1 MAELDLISVAYPE
14 AAKANL
20 RTLARGGVATDYQFL
35 SCYANY
41 TVHEYL
47 LGTGTTLLT
56 AAYDHMADV
65 RSYALYSRGH
75 AAGEFGDEPLMTEGE
90 YQSALQEAV
99 RAVESLLSGLLE
111 GRESVVFLAPMG
123 AHGAIAIEAWQVVA
137 QFDLQTDD
145 DDTVNAV
152 RYGTPAND
160 PEYSQ
165 TLANLKSRITTA
177 TTATSTSATPTSTT
191 MPTRV
196 ANASGLAQYYRD
208 IGAYGDITPDDGDTA
223 TFTPAQPPPI
233 PTCANGTAVT
243 DPGDNRALVHDCEVL
258 LDNKDMLKGTG
269 ALDWSAGTAITAW
282 EGVTTGGTPSR
293 VTKVEL
299 SSKSLS
305 GSIPSELGTLF
316 ELTHLNLSA
325 NSLTG
330 AIPAELGWL
339 SNLEEI
345 RLSGNRLTGCIPLAL
360 KGVATNDLSLLGLL
374 YCAPPAPQSLAVP
387 ASARTSVDLSWDA
400 VASTTKY
407 RVEYRSAASTAWTV
421 DDETITGTTHTVDEL
436 ACNTA
441 YELRVSA
448 YGSGTTYAAAWSAP
462 SAAVSE
468 NTGSC
473 TAPVFDASP
482 YAFSVAEDA
491 ATGMAVGTI
500 SATDPDP
507 DDTVTYAITA
517 GNADGAFAIDAGTGQ
532 LTVAAALDYETTP
545 SYTLTVEADDNA
557 GAATTTVTIT
567 VTDVDEATLSA
578 GVTVT
583 LTPREYEGAFGRPTL
598 GTDITIEWVDPDGC
612 DSQYF
617 VGVYNNEELVRAER
631 PLGLHPAPATTSVT
645 ASLGL
650 DWDRVPDYDWWAGV
664 SCTSTSGW
672 TVLAKASIQSGLPMP
687 EVAISDLGATLANGS
702 SDAFT
707 VDASNLDA
715 DTSYTIQ
722 VTTDDADL
730 GFDSACTDRQEDVT
744 VAASS
749 TSHTASPT
757 LYGCGAP
764 GGTVT
769 ATLLSGT
776 TTVHTATQ
784 DVTVPNTAAT
794 GAPAITGTVQAGETL
809 TADTSDIAD
818 EDGLD
823 SVSYTYQWL
832 ADDAE
837 IEGATAATYTLSDD
851 DVDKLIK
858 ITVTF
863 DDDADHEE
871 TLTSAATVAVA
882 ARPNRAATGAPTIT
896 GTVQAGETLTADT
909 SDIADEDGLDSVSY
923 SYQWLADDA
932 EIEGATA
939 ATYTLSDD
947 DVGKLIKVTVTFD
960 DDADHEETLTSAAT
974 VAVAARPNRAATG
987 APTITGTVQAGETL
1001 TADTSDIADED
1012 GLDSVSY
1019 TYQWLADDAEI
1030 EGATAATYTLSDDDV
1045 DKLIKITVTFD
1056 DDADH
1061 EETLTSAATVA
1072 VAARPNRAAT
1082 GAPTITGTVQAGE
1095 TLTADT
1101 SDIADEDGLDS
1112 VSYTYQWLADDAEIE
1127 GATAATYTLSDDD
1140 VGKLI
1145 KITVT
1150 FDDDADHEETLT
1162 SAATVAVAARP
1173 NRAATGAP
1181 TISGTVQ
1188 AGETL
1193 TADTSDIADEDGLD
1207 SVSYTYQWL
1216 ADDAE
1221 IEGATAATYT
1231 LSDDDVGKLIKI
1243 TVTFDDD
1250 ADHEETLTS
1259 AATVAV
1265 AARPNRAAT
1274 GAPTISGTV
1283 QAGETLTADT
1293 SDIADEDGLDS
1304 VSYSY
1309 QWLAD
1314 DADIAGATSS
1324 TYELSDD
1331 DVGKLIKITV
1341 TFDDDADHEE
1351 TLTSAAT
1358 VAVAARP
1365 NRAATG
1371 APTIT
1376 GTVQAG
1382 ETLTADTSDIA
1393 DEDGLDSVSYTYQW
1407 LADDA
1412 EIEGATAATYTLSD
1426 DDVGKLIKI
1435 TVTFDDDADHEETL
1449 TSAATVA
1456 VAARPNRAA
1465 TGAPT
1470 ISGTVQAGE
1479 TLTADTSDIADEDG
1493 LDSVSYTYQWLA
1505 DDAEIEGATAATYT
1519 LSDDDVG
1526 KLIKITV
1533 TFDDDADHE
1542 ETLTSAATVAVAARP
1557 NRAATGAPTISGTVQ
1572 AGETLTADTSDIADE
1587 DGLDSVSYSYQW
1599 LADDADIAGATS
1611 STYELSDDDVGK
1623 LIKITVTFDDDAD
1636 HEETLT
1642 SAATVAVAARPNRA
1656 ATGAPTISGTVRAGE
1671 TLTADTSDIADED
1684 GLDSVSYSYQWLA
1697 DDADIAGATSST
1709 YELSDDDVGKLIK
1722 ITVTF
1727 DDDADHEETLTS
1739 AATEAVAARPS
1750 TPGLPTISGTVRVG
1764 ETLTADTS
1772 DIADEDGLDSVS
1784 YSYQWLADDAEIEG
1798 ATAATYTLSDDDV
1811 GKVIKV
1817 TVTFDDDDNEE
1828 TRTSEAT
1835 VAVTSVLTASFE
1847 NTPAGHDGRNSFT
1860 FEVRFSEE
1868 VSVGFRRLKDHAFS
1882 VTDGAT
1888 ITRARRLERGS
1899 SLRWEITV
1907 LPGSRDDVTIAL
1919 PATTDCTT
1927 QGAICTTSGK
1937 MLSERV
1943 ELTVRDMGAR
1953 GAPVI
1958 SGTVRAGKALTAD
1971 TSGISD
1977 PNGLDNVSYSYQW
1990 IADDVDIAEATA
2002 STYTLSDDDAGKV
2015 IKVRVSFDDD
2025 ADNEETLTSVATVA
2039 VVASGPV
2046 WTADVSVVDYG
2057 PSVGAGSASLLSNEG
2072 GSGGL
2077 DALWLWYGRTDR
2089 QLHLTFT
2096 TSVADVDDLIL
2107 QVGDLSFT
2115 FPEGSSGRTFTFSDV
2130 DAVDWT
2136 DGQTLSAS
2144 LIWADD
2150 VEDES

>member
-1 MAELDLISVAYPE
+1 MLNKAVSIRRRFLYLFLGVAALLALAVVGLVFYVGFAIE
-14 AAKANL
+14 ERLLTGGLGGGNL
-20 RTLARGGVATDYQFL
+20 YYGQRTLEERIAGADVIARVRLLSVSGVAERSAGETGY
-35 SCYANY
+35 YAALEHRFN
-41 TVHEYL
+41 VLEYL
-47 LGTGTTLLT
+47 KGSGGGELVAVG
-56 AAYDHMADV
+56 
-65 RSYALYSRGH
+65 SYS
-75 AAGEFGDEPLMTEGE
+75 
-90 YQSALQEAV
+90 
-99 RAVESLLSGLLE
+99 
-111 GRESVVFLAPMG
+111 GREY
-123 AHGAIAIEAWQVVA
+123 
-137 QFDLQTDD
+137 
-145 DDTVNAV
+145 
-152 RYGTPAND
+152 R
-160 PEYSQ
+160 
-165 TLANLKSRITTA
+165 
-177 TTATSTSATPTSTT
+177 TSGG
-191 MPTRV
+191 
-196 ANASGLAQYYRD
+196 ASGLAQDLLNRRDTRWDDREAIVFLRDSHSLMSSIQQADRYWLGSITIDTTHNIEDYSIASRHAKRWLPAASAGGASGAASGSRAPGGSGAKASSAGAQRFLLEAPTSETGARGASGQAATASTITLADMKVKIAAIESEVAAGGGSEAYRD
-208 IGAYGDITPDDGDTA
+208 CLASKYEWERKVRYRKEQLGGVYYYIREDEKIASGLPAETLAYTSIVSPYLQREYGETEPSDFGEFVLRGRDEDLFHPRWPGVARTARPLPAGEYKFYFATRGPGHVPCDALPEDELQRIEAFVTVIAPAGAVHEAFFDPADLTPGAGFSTSSGVLEPAGFSIG
-223 TFTPAQPPPI
+223 
-233 PTCANGTAVT
+233 GTAASITGLKWQSGSV
-243 DPGDNRALVHDCEVL
+243 VL
-258 LDNKDMLKGTG
+258 TL
-269 ALDWSAGTAITAW
+269 APYA
-282 EGVTTGGTPSR
+282 
-293 VTKVEL
+293 
-299 SSKSLS
+299 SLS
-305 GSIPSELGTLF
+305 GHTLDFIALDGSVDPSLPVSSATADSAAGTLTWAVA
-316 ELTHLNLSA
+316 EQPWRDGDQLMLR
-325 NSLTG
+325 
-330 AIPAELGWL
+330 IRPA
-339 SNLEEI
+339 
-345 RLSGNRLTGCIPLAL
+345 AL
-360 KGVATNDLSLLGLL
+360 P
-374 YCAPPAPQSLAVP
+374 APPAPENLAAAAP
-387 ASARTSVDLSWDA
+387 ARTSVDLSWDA
-400 VASTTKY
+400 VAGTTKY
-407 RVEYRSAASTAWTV
+407 RVEYRNAASTDWTI
-421 DDETITGTTHTVDEL
+421 DDETVTGTTHTVDGL
-436 ACNTA
+436 TCGTA
-441 YELRVSA
+441 YEFRVSA
-448 YGSGTTYAAAWSAP
+448 YGDGTTYAASWGAETP
-462 SAAVSE
+462 AVPKS
-468 NTGSC
+468 T
-473 TAPVFDASP
+473 TACNRDPAFDLAS
-482 YAFSVAEDA
+482 YAFSVTEDA
-491 ATGMAVGTI
+491 ATGTAVGTV
-500 SATDPDP
+500 SATDPDT
-507 DDTVTYAITA
+507 DDTVSYAITA
-517 GNADGAFAIDAGTGQ
+517 GNADGAFAIDSSTGAI
-532 LTVAAALDYETTP
+532 TVAGRLDYETAT
-545 SYTLTVEADDNA
+545 SHTLTVEADDNA
-557 GAATTTVTIT
+557 GGTATTTVTIS

-809 TADTSDIAD
+809 TADTSGIAD
-818 EDGLD
+818 EDGLEN
-823 SVSYTYQWL
+823 VSYTYQWL
-832 ADDAE
+832 ADDAD
-837 IEGATAATYTLSDD
+837 IAGATSSTYELSDD
-851 DVDKLIK
+851 DVGKVIK
-858 ITVTF
+858 VMVTF

-882 ARPNRAATGAPTIT
+882 ARSNRQATGAPTIT

-909 SDIADEDGLDSVSY
+909 SGIADEDGLENVSY
-923 SYQWLADDA
+923 TYQWLADDA
-932 EIEGATA
+932 DIAGATSS
-939 ATYTLSDD
+939 TYELSDD
-947 DVGKLIKVTVTFD
+947 DVGKVIKVMVTFD

-974 VAVAARPNRAATG
+974 VAVAARSNRQATG

-1019 TYQWLADDAEI
+1019 TYQWLADDADI
-1030 EGATAATYTLSDDDV
+1030 AGATSSTYELSDDDV
-1045 DKLIKITVTFD
+1045 GKVVKVTVTFD

-1072 VAARPNRAAT
+1072 VAARSNRQATGVPTITGTVQAGETLTADTSGIADEDGLDSVSYTYQWLADDADIAGATSSTYELSDDDVGKVIKVMVTFDDDADHEETLTSAATVAVAARSNRQAT

-1112 VSYTYQWLADDAEIE
+1112 VSYTYQWLADDA
-1127 GATAATYTLSDDD
+1127 
-1140 VGKLI
+1140 
-1145 KITVT
+1145 
-1150 FDDDADHEETLT
+1150 
-1162 SAATVAVAARP
+1162 
-1173 NRAATGAP
+1173 
-1181 TISGTVQ
+1181 
-1188 AGETL
+1188 
-1193 TADTSDIADEDGLD
+1193 DID
-1207 SVSYTYQWL
+1207 
-1216 ADDAE
+1216 
-1221 IEGATAATYT
+1221 
-1231 LSDDDVGKLIKI
+1231 
-1243 TVTFDDD
+1243 
-1250 ADHEETLTS
+1250 
-1259 AATVAV
+1259 
-1265 AARPNRAAT
+1265 
-1274 GAPTISGTV
+1274 
-1283 QAGETLTADT
+1283 
-1293 SDIADEDGLDS
+1293 
-1304 VSYSY
+1304 
-1309 QWLAD
+1309 
-1314 DADIAGATSS
+1314 
-1324 TYELSDD
+1324 
-1331 DVGKLIKITV
+1331 
-1341 TFDDDADHEE
+1341 
-1351 TLTSAAT
+1351 
-1358 VAVAARP
+1358 
-1365 NRAATG
+1365 
-1371 APTIT
+1371 
-1376 GTVQAG
+1376 
-1382 ETLTADTSDIA
+1382 
-1393 DEDGLDSVSYTYQW
+1393 
-1407 LADDA
+1407 
-1412 EIEGATAATYTLSD
+1412 
-1426 DDVGKLIKI
+1426 
-1435 TVTFDDDADHEETL
+1435 
-1449 TSAATVA
+1449 
-1456 VAARPNRAA
+1456 
-1465 TGAPT
+1465 
-1470 ISGTVQAGE
+1470 
-1479 TLTADTSDIADEDG
+1479 
-1493 LDSVSYTYQWLA
+1493 
-1505 DDAEIEGATAATYT
+1505 
-1519 LSDDDVG
+1519 
-1526 KLIKITV
+1526 
-1533 TFDDDADHE
+1533 
-1542 ETLTSAATVAVAARP
+1542 
-1557 NRAATGAPTISGTVQ
+1557 
-1572 AGETLTADTSDIADE
+1572 
-1587 DGLDSVSYSYQW
+1587 
-1599 LADDADIAGATS
+1599 GATS

-1656 ATGAPTISGTVRAGE
+1656 ATGAPTISGTAQAGE

-1684 GLDSVSYSYQWLA
+1684 GLDSVSYTYQWLADDADIDGATSSTYELSDDDVGKLIKITVTFDDDADHEETLTSAATVAVAARPNRAATGAPTISGTAQAGETLTADTSDIADEDGLDSVSYTYQWLA

-1709 YELSDDDVGKLIK
+1709 YELSDDDVGKVIK

-1772 DIADEDGLDSVS
+1772 GIVDEDGLENVS

-1798 ATAATYTLSDDDV
+1798 ATAATYTLSDDDM

-1817 TVTFDDDDNEE
+1817 TVTFVDDADHEE

-1847 NTPAGHDGRNSFT
+1847 NTPAGHDGQNSFT

-1899 SLRWEITV
+1899 SLRWEISV

-2002 STYTLSDDDAGKV
+2002 STYTLSNAAASKV

-2057 PSVGAGSASLLSNEG
+2057 PSVGAGSASLFSNEG